1 MSLLK
6 RFLTFDD
13 VGLIPKYN
21 PVRSRLAVNL
31 ETKISKNVTSG
42 IPFIPANM
50 DTVIG
55 PELATVIKSYGGVG
69 IFHRFAPIEKRVEWY
84 KDFPDFFQSCGIA
97 DWEDTNVL
105 INAGCKR
112 FCIDIAHGHSV
123 MVGETIKKIK
133 ERCPDAEVIAGNVCT
148 TEGFE
153 YLVSMGADAVKCGV
167 GPGCLAKDTKILMA
181 NGTYKNIQDI
191 IIGDYVINQNGEYV
205 KVLNVINSGIKIVN
219 KIKSNLFYE
228 PTYLTKSH
236 ELWIGDISSS
246 EKSRSSSGIAKTLNK
261 LSKTVPKTSKYK
273 WKEFYS
279 LNEKDTVL
287 LFPKNIQ
294 WKLEDDFKI
303 DLSNFVNKG
312 KINDFTIHTEGG
324 SETVIFNR
332 YISSNYDLGYIF
344 GTYLGDGCCK
354 IQINENTNCE
364 SGCVSW
370 YFGINEDNICN
381 KLINSIENVLGI
393 KCNVTIKNDNV
404 KVITL
409 YNKCLSKLFSEFGK
423 KIDKNLP
430 EKYYCKNK
438 EYIKGIFDGLI
449 DSDGHLD
456 KSSTRKQDSII
467 YCFTNTSKKLI
478 ELFQWCCINLNLSYN
493 CQKRIGKAGGL
504 KNTNDKSIFNDSFR
518 VKTHTFNRFTNDYL
532 YSIFQFEKDNDIMME
547 TWDLEVDCD
556 THSFVANNMI
566 VHNSACSTRMVTGVG
581 VPQFSAVHE
590 MSRRRDLMHN
600 LKGIYIPIIADG
612 GIRDSRDICLAL
624 AAGADSVM
632 MGSIFCKTFE
642 SACPKFQDEEGHTF
656 GKYRGQ
662 ASANFQQEYFGGVK
676 AGTVPEGIDFTV
688 KITKSA
694 KDIIEEFNGALRSS
708 MTYLGASNFEEY
720 HSNAEFFEST
730 MNYLPESKPRKEE
743 KK

>member
-84 KDFPDFFQSCGIA
+84 KDFPGFFQSCGIA

-148 TEGFE
+148 TDGFE

-167 GPGCLAKDTKILMA
+167 GPGA
-181 NGTYKNIQDI
+181 
-191 IIGDYVINQNGEYV
+191 
-205 KVLNVINSGIKIVN
+205 
-219 KIKSNLFYE
+219 
-228 PTYLTKSH
+228 
-236 ELWIGDISSS
+236 
-246 EKSRSSSGIAKTLNK
+246 
-261 LSKTVPKTSKYK
+261 
-273 WKEFYS
+273 
-279 LNEKDTVL
+279 
-287 LFPKNIQ
+287 
-294 WKLEDDFKI
+294 
-303 DLSNFVNKG
+303 
-312 KINDFTIHTEGG
+312 
-324 SETVIFNR
+324 
-332 YISSNYDLGYIF
+332 
-344 GTYLGDGCCK
+344 
-354 IQINENTNCE
+354 
-364 SGCVSW
+364 
-370 YFGINEDNICN
+370 
-381 KLINSIENVLGI
+381 
-393 KCNVTIKNDNV
+393 
-404 KVITL
+404 
-409 YNKCLSKLFSEFGK
+409 
-423 KIDKNLP
+423 
-430 EKYYCKNK
+430 
-438 EYIKGIFDGLI
+438 
-449 DSDGHLD
+449 
-456 KSSTRKQDSII
+456 
-467 YCFTNTSKKLI
+467 
-478 ELFQWCCINLNLSYN
+478 
-493 CQKRIGKAGGL
+493 
-504 KNTNDKSIFNDSFR
+504 
-518 VKTHTFNRFTNDYL
+518 
-532 YSIFQFEKDNDIMME
+532 
-547 TWDLEVDCD
+547 
-556 THSFVANNMI
+556 
-566 VHNSACSTRMVTGVG
+566 ACSTRMVTGVG

-590 MSRRRDLMHN
+590 MSRHRDLMHN
-600 LKGIYIPIIADG
+600 LKGIYVPIIADG

-642 SACPKFQDEEGHTF
+642 SACPKFQDEHGQTF

-676 AGTVPEGIDFTV
+676 TGTVPEGIDFTV

-743 KK
+743 RK